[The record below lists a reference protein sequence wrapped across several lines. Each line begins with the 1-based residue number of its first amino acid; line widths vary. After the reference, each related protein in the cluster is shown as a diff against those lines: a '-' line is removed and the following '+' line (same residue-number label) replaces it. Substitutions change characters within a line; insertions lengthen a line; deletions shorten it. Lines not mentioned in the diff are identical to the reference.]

1 MITVIATLEAKEGK
15 EEALEKALSQ
25 IIEPT
30 RKEGGC
36 INYDL
41 HRTLDNP
48 KVFVFYENWTGR
60 AELDAH
66 LSAPHMV
73 DFIGKA
79 KELLARPLDVSL
91 LEMLSE
97 PAS

>member
-1 MITVIATLEAKEGK
+1 MTTQSVPKTELENGMITVIATLEAKEGK

-48 KVFVFYENWTGR
+48 KVFRV
-60 AELDAH
+60 L
-66 LSAPHMV
+66 
-73 DFIGKA
+73 
-79 KELLARPLDVSL
+79 
-91 LEMLSE
+91 
-97 PAS
+97 